1 MEGIIDYKTNSSPS
15 AQASDSAFRFFTTT
29 RLIGRD
35 KHSLCSALGVPAECF
50 FRPHQVHGIDVLTLD
65 ERKESFTLPGG
76 GHEWAYDAVIYNVR
90 NACIGISTADCI
102 PVLCYDPVHHCA
114 AAIHAGW
121 RSTVARIVV
130 NAIEQ
135 MRSVFGTDP
144 TLLRCVIGPGI
155 SLESFEV
162 GDEVY
167 EAFSNAGF
175 DMNLMAKRYPIND
188 SQIANNKLSN
198 CKYKWH
204 LDIKECN
211 RMQLLAM
218 GVKPENIEVS
228 PLDTMTDERFF
239 SARREGA
246 QTGRMLSGIL
256 LK

>member
-1 MEGIIDYKTNSSPS
+1 MEGLIDYKTNSSPS
-15 AQASDSAFRFFTTT
+15 TLASDGKFRFFTTT

-35 KHSLCSALGVPAECF
+35 KHLLCSALGVPEERF
-50 FRPHQVHGIDVLTLD
+50 FRPHQVHSTDVLILD
-65 ERKESFTLPGG
+65 ETKDTFALPCV

-121 RSTVARIVV
+121 RSTVAQIVV

-144 TLLRCVIGPGI
+144 ALLHCAIGPGI
-155 SLESFEV
+155 SLDSFEV

-167 EAFSNAGF
+167 DAFREAGF
-175 DMNLMAKRYPIND
+175 DMSRMAKRYQVSNN
-188 SQIANNKLSN
+188 QILNSTSSD

-211 RMQLLAM
+211 RMQLLAT
-218 GVKPENIEVS
+218 GVKPENIELS
-228 PLDTMTDERFF
+228 PLDTMTDDRFF

-256 LK
+256 LR